1 MKALTVILSVL
12 LLVAIIALHIPAS
25 SWWGFS
31 VIGLFSPFLWLLN
44 LLLLLYW
51 LWKPSW
57 WLSPTVVALIAGTSL
72 IGDTVSF
79 SAAADPPS
87 SALQV
92 LTYNVSHFG
101 KPKGYNFERDS
112 SKLEDVN
119 RIRAFVDWVTEH
131 PAPVKC
137 FQEFFTFPG
146 NALFDVDKRLKEQGW
161 SYVALSTDTL
171 SVNKSRFGLA
181 TYSKYPILAQGVI
194 FIGSSRF
201 NRGIWSDIKV
211 GQDTLRVLN
220 VHMQSAQL
228 QRTSKKNRSM
238 KDKLRKMFWMYR
250 ASLRAQNDQLE
261 QVMSFVQESPHPILL
276 AGDLNSH
283 PFSRVYQVLDKELDS
298 AFEQKGNG
306 FGFTFNHP
314 KLFFLRIDHQFV
326 SKELK
331 TVQFRTRQDIG
342 FSEHF
347 PLEGWY
353 MWEKAVDRYMGSFQ
367 D

>member
-1 MKALTVILSVL
+1 MKALTVILAL
-12 LLVAIIALHIPAS
+12 LFFIALAALHLPANG
-25 SWWGFS
+25 WWGFS
-31 VIGLFSPFLWLLN
+31 VTGLLSPFLWLLN
-44 LLLLLYW
+44 FLLLLYW
-51 LWKPSW
+51 LWRPSW
-57 WLSPTVVALIAGTSL
+57 WVAITVVALVAGIGL
-72 IGDTVSF
+72 IGDTVAYSPV
-79 SAAADPPS
+79 SSPTS

-101 KPKGYNFERDS
+101 KPKGYNFEGDS
-112 SKLEDVN
+112 SKLQD
-119 RIRAFVDWVTEH
+119 IRQTRKFIDWVVAH

-146 NALFDVDKRLKEQGW
+146 NTLFDVDKKLKEQGW
-161 SYVALSTDTL
+161 QYVALSADTL

-201 NRGIWSDIKV
+201 NRGIWSDIAV

-220 VHMQSAQL
+220 VHLHSAQL
-228 QRTSKKNRSM
+228 QRTSKKNKGI

-250 ASLRAQNDQLE
+250 ASLQAQNAQLDY
-261 QVMSFVQESPHPILL
+261 VLTFIRKSPYPVILG
-276 AGDLNSH
+276 GDLNSH
-283 PFSRVYQVLDKELDS
+283 PFSRVYQLLDHELDN

-326 SKELK
+326 SEDLETLEFK
-331 TVQFRTRQDIG
+331 TRQDIG

-353 MWEKAVDRYMGSFQ
+353 RPRARN
-367 D
+367 